1 MTRLD
6 EDDIAHL
13 ACLNSVI
20 DPDKV
25 SVWQITD
32 TGTLEN
38 YGHTELCDIKK
49 PRPGGRDFRR
59 EELQLG
65 ILGLG
70 IETGTGLG
78 DMREVSVAENLGFGV
93 VLP

>member
-49 PRPGGRDFRR
+49 PRPGG
-59 EELQLG
+59 
-65 ILGLG
+65 
-70 IETGTGLG
+70 
-78 DMREVSVAENLGFGV
+78 A
-93 VLP
+93 